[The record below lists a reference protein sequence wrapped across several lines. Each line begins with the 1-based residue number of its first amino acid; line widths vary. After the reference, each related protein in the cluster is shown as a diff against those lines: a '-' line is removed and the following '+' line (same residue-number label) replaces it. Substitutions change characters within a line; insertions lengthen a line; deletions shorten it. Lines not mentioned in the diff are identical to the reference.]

1 MLFDLRKTGC
11 LALVGLLFLATP
23 LAQAQRRHAVPANA
37 DGSTA
42 AGRPARLLPLFGGL
56 SAEQAT
62 ALVGAAQLR
71 AIAASFASP
80 AEASTFLS
88 TKGLEYI
95 AENQP
100 DTAAYRLNLA
110 WLLDPQNP
118 AVYRGW
124 GLLTSTQPT
133 PDQSI
138 ALLVQGLAL
147 APTDAL
153 LMSDLGS
160 SYFIRYRQ
168 SHKKKDLTTGVFL
181 LQRAT
186 TADPSNASN
195 WQQLAQGYFEQGA
208 YPQAW
213 AAVHKGRALT
223 MSSIDFGFVSEL
235 LAKQPDPEKVFK

>member
-1 MLFDLRKTGC
+1 MT
-11 LALVGLLFLATP
+11 GLLLVTAT
-23 LAQAQRRHAVPANA
+23 LAQAQRRHAVAANA

-42 AGRPARLLPLFGGL
+42 TGRPTRLLPLFGGI
-56 SAEQAT
+56 SSEQAT
-62 ALVGAAQLR
+62 ALVGAAQLQ

-88 TKGLEYI
+88 TKALEYL

-110 WLLDPQNP
+110 WLLNPQNP

-133 PDQSI
+133 TDQSI
-138 ALLVQGLAL
+138 ALLAKGLAL

-153 LMSDLGS
+153 LQSDLGS
-160 SYFIRYRQ
+160 TYLIRYRQ

-186 TADPSNASN
+186 TADPANAGT
-195 WQQLAQGYFEQGA
+195 WQQLAQGFFEQSDYA
-208 YPQAW
+208 QAW
-213 AAVHKGRALT
+213 AAVHKGRAL
-223 MSSIDFGFVSEL
+223 SLGSIDFGFITEL